1 MSDSKQA
8 NGDMDKSLDLL
19 LSASID
25 DELEAGEREEL
36 GRALANDPAAADRRA
51 RFEAVDEALRT
62 LATSPASESELA
74 AGLVA
79 IRARLAD
86 ENPRSPY
93 KSSGRQ
99 GSGRQDGGPQSGS
112 RGRRM
117 RSRVPAL
124 ALAAAAAWLIYL
136 VLPGRQLPG
145 EPASDSAV
153 HRDAGVDSRAAET
166 SDAIATAFEEQPLA
180 LADAQTL
187 LTLIFGLDEDSEG
200 TGTRDA
206 LSAED
211 FEVVEQLELMEF
223 LAAREMEGRG

>member
-99 GSGRQDGGPQSGS
+99 DGGPQSGS

-153 HRDAGVDSRAAET
+153 HRDAGVDSHAAET

>member
-1 MSDSKQA
+1 MSDSKRA
-8 NGDMDKSLDLL
+8 KGNMDESLDLL

-51 RFEAVDEALRT
+51 RFEAVDDALRT
-62 LATSPASESELA
+62 VAASPASESELA
-74 AGLVA
+74 AGLAA

-86 ENPRSPY
+86 ENPTSPY

-99 GSGRQDGGPQSGS
+99 AGGQQSGG

-117 RSRVPAL
+117 RSWVPAL
-124 ALAAAAAWLIYL
+124 VLAAAAAWLIYL
-136 VLPGRQLPG
+136 VLPGRLLPG
-145 EPASDSAV
+145 APAYETAV
-153 HRDAGVDSRAAET
+153 RRDAGVDSLAAET
-166 SDAIATAFEEQPLA
+166 SDAIATASEEQLLA
-180 LADAQTL
+180 LADARTL

-211 FEVVEQLELMEF
+211 FEVVEQLELMEY